1 MKANI
6 DKTFQ
11 VERPIKEVWDFFS
24 DPHKIVTCVPGAKL
38 TETIDDRN
46 YKGTVSMKIGPV
58 VSAFNGQIT
67 MEKVDEASHTIE
79 IQGKGVDTKGK
90 GSASM
95 VLSGTLVDLGNNTTE
110 VSNNMEV
117 SITGKLAQFGS
128 RMIVD
133 VSDQVFKQFL
143 ANFKSQLQATAQA
156 EESGAEAP
164 PPVQEAEPLKAL
176 PLFFSMLWAKILGL
190 FGKKPQE

>member
-11 VERPIKEVWDFFS
+11 VERPINEVWDFFS

-38 TETIDDRN
+38 TETIDDKN

-58 VSAFNGQIT
+58 VSSFNGQIT
-67 MEKVDEASHTIE
+67 IENLDEANHE
-79 IQGKGVDTKGK
+79 MQLQGKGVDTKGK

-95 VLSGTLVDLGNNTTE
+95 VLSGKLVDLGNNTTE
-110 VSNNMEV
+110 VTNNMEV

-143 ANFKSQLQATAQA
+143 ANFKNQLQAVA
-156 EESGAEAP
+156 ESQESGAESAP
-164 PPVQEAEPLKAL
+164 PPPAEAEPLKAL
-176 PLFFSMLWAKILGL
+176 PLFFSMLWAKILRL
-190 FGKKPQE
+190 FGKKE